1 MPKKFIF
8 SLVLISS
15 LSFIALNSHAA
26 AWVKLSENKTSK
38 LSIDKQSILEKDK
51 LKRAWVKIEYK
62 TPQKNLEFPDK
73 EYNQAKLLWY
83 FDCDSQKSAAA
94 QVFQYLDTT
103 LVHSAAI
110 DIKNAEFI
118 EPVPET
124 EFDRAMRYT
133 CARKNRA
140 QTSAPKANPPATQAP
155 AKTDTSPKPSSESG
169 SVTAPPAP
177 PPVVE
182 KSADAPAPEPENEA
196 AHSAH
201 WSYEGKAGPKEW
213 GKLKPEFATCDT
225 GKNQSPI
232 DIDSA
237 IDADLRPLKTLQ
249 KFPVKD
255 IVNNGHTIQANF
267 KDGNNLILD
276 NIVFKLKQVHFHT
289 PSENTI
295 KGKAFAMEAHFVH
308 ADSKGNL
315 AVIGVMFNEGKA
327 NTGVEKLWKQMP
339 KAIDKPVNIISRILP
354 SEMMPKNLD
363 YYRFNGSLTTPP
375 CSEGVRWI
383 VIKTPLTASK
393 AQIEAFRNIMKHHNN
408 RPVQDINGRIIV
420 E

>member
-1 MPKKFIF
+1 MPKKFLY
-8 SLVLISS
+8 SLFLICNLS
-15 LSFIALNSHAA
+15 LITISSHAA
-26 AWVKLSENKTSK
+26 VWVKLSENKTSK

-62 TPQKNLEFPDK
+62 TVQKNLEFPDK

-83 FDCDSQKSAAA
+83 FDCDSQKSAAS

-133 CARKNRA
+133 CSRKDSSQA
-140 QTSAPKANPPATQAP
+140 SAPKAKPLTTQAP
-155 AKTDTSPKPSSESG
+155 AKTEESPESS
-169 SVTAPPAP
+169 VATAPPAP
-177 PPVVE
+177 PPEIE
-182 KSADAPAPEPENEA
+182 KTADTAAATEKKAEKEPPHA
-196 AHSAH
+196 AH
-201 WSYEGKAGPKEW
+201 WSYEDKAVPTEW
-213 GKLKPEFATCDT
+213 WKLKPEFATCDV

-232 DIDSA
+232 DNDSTN
-237 IDADLRPLKTLQ
+237 DADLKPLKMLQ
-249 KFPVKD
+249 KFPAKD
-255 IVNNGHTIQANF
+255 IVNNGHTIQVNF

-276 NIVFKLKQVHFHT
+276 NMVFKLKQVHFHA
-289 PSENTI
+289 PSEHMI

-327 NTGVEKLWKQMP
+327 NIGLEKLWKQMP
-339 KAIDKPVNIISRILP
+339 KNLDKPVNIVSRLLP

-393 AQIEAFRNIMKHHNN
+393 AQIEAFQNVMKHHNN
-408 RPVQDINGRIIV
+408 RPVQEINGRIIV

>member
-1 MPKKFIF
+1 MPKKFLY
-8 SLVLISS
+8 SLFLICNLS
-15 LSFIALNSHAA
+15 LITISSHAA
-26 AWVKLSENKTSK
+26 VWVKLSENKTSK

-62 TPQKNLEFPDK
+62 TVQKNLEFPDK

-83 FDCDSQKSAAA
+83 FDCDSQKSAAS

-133 CARKNRA
+133 CSRKDSSQA
-140 QTSAPKANPPATQAP
+140 SAPKAKQLTTQAP
-155 AKTDTSPKPSSESG
+155 AKTEGSPQSS
-169 SVTAPPAP
+169 VATAPPAP
-177 PPVVE
+177 PPEIE
-182 KSADAPAPEPENEA
+182 KTADTAAATEKKAEKEPPHA
-196 AHSAH
+196 AH
-201 WSYEGKAGPKEW
+201 WSYEDKAGPTEW
-213 GKLKPEFATCDT
+213 GKLKPEFATCDV

-232 DIDSA
+232 DIDST
-237 IDADLRPLKTLQ
+237 IDADLKPLKMLQ
-249 KFPVKD
+249 KFPAKD
-255 IVNNGHTIQANF
+255 IVNNGHTIQVNF

-276 NIVFKLKQVHFHT
+276 NMVFKLKQVHFHA
-289 PSENTI
+289 PSEHMI

-327 NTGVEKLWKQMP
+327 NIGLEKLWKQMP
-339 KAIDKPVNIISRILP
+339 KNLDKPVNIVSRLLP

-393 AQIEAFRNIMKHHNN
+393 AQIEAFQNVMKHHNN
-408 RPVQDINGRIIV
+408 RPVQEINGRIIV